1 MLLSKR
7 HIAKTLSWRLI
18 GTIDTFFFAW
28 LITGEIGQSINISGI
43 STFTKLIWYYFHE
56 KFWFE
61 SEIQNPK
68 KRHIIKT
75 FSWRGFA
82 TIDTLIVSW
91 LFLGNP
97 FTGMKI
103 GIAETFTKMI
113 LYYLHEKV
121 WYKINFGL
129 DKRNNLKTEEIKLKQ
144 NG

>member
-1 MLLSKR
+1 MTLSKR
-7 HIAKTLSWRLI
+7 HIAKTLSWRLL
-18 GTIDTFFFAW
+18 GTIDTFFFVW
-28 LITGEIGQSINISGI
+28 LITGEIEQSINISGI

-61 SEIQNPK
+61 SEISNPK

-75 FSWRGFA
+75 FSWRGLA

-91 LFLGNP
+91 LFLADP
-97 FTGMKI
+97 FSGMKI
-103 GIAETFTKMI
+103 GMAETITKMI

-129 DKRNNLKTEEIKLKQ
+129 DKRNNLKTEEIESKP

>member
-1 MLLSKR
+1 MTLSKR
-7 HIAKTLSWRLI
+7 HIAKTLSWRLL
-18 GTIDTFFFAW
+18 GTIDTFFFVW
-28 LITGEIGQSINISGI
+28 LITGEIEQIINISGI

-61 SEIQNPK
+61 SEISNPK
-68 KRHIIKT
+68 NRHIIKT
-75 FSWRGFA
+75 FSWRGLA

-91 LFLGNP
+91 LFLADP
-97 FTGMKI
+97 FSGMKI
-103 GIAETFTKMI
+103 GMAETFTKMI

-129 DKRNNLKTEEIKLKQ
+129 DKRNNLKNEEIESKP